1 VGSSLGIVIAGCII
15 VLVLAWTHTKIFSEI
30 AGDADMI
37 FLKNRMRFW
46 SSQRTPL
53 PETAPFSSM
62 VMILGGDGGV
72 IQKARATWDGVF
84 VPALR

>member
-1 VGSSLGIVIAGCII
+1 
-15 VLVLAWTHTKIFSEI
+15 
-30 AGDADMI
+30 
-37 FLKNRMRFW
+37 
-46 SSQRTPL
+46 
-53 PETAPFSSM
+53 